1 MGITLYGY
9 RIVRIFSLYT
19 RVPLDYNSNIILYDL
34 KGVTFMNG
42 NDKLSTRAYL
52 AIGMMLFA
60 LFFGAGN
67 LIFPAALGQHAGDNV
82 GWALLGFVLT
92 GVGLPLLG
100 VVAMGYSSCKDVEE
114 LASRVHPIYG
124 LLYTISLYLSIGP
137 MFATPRTGTVAYEIA
152 IKPFADGL
160 HMNME
165 PIFLALFFGIS
176 LWLSISPQ
184 KLVNRIGNILT
195 PALLLV
201 ILLLI
206 VKSFITPLGGYAVP
220 QPAYGDAPTA
230 VLQGFLDGYN
240 TMDALASV
248 VFAILVIDF
257 VRLSGATSRA
267 VITKTVMEV
276 GAIAVGLLGIVYVFI
291 ANIGATS
298 VERFGL
304 FETGAPVL
312 SVSAN
317 YLFGEFG
324 QIILAIIV
332 LLACLS
338 TSIGLITSCGT
349 YFHKLTPKIS
359 YKLYVVIFSVA
370 AFGLSMF
377 GLKTII
383 SAAIPVLMLLYP
395 LTIVIILLA
404 LLHNVFGGRR
414 CVYVWTVAFT
424 MISALM
430 TGLETA
436 GIAPTVLEQLFAQ
449 YIPFQSAGMGWVSFA
464 VLGFV
469 VGLIHK
475 GLASDNK

>member
-1 MGITLYGY
+1 
-9 RIVRIFSLYT
+9 
-19 RVPLDYNSNIILYDL
+19 
-34 KGVTFMNG
+34 MNG
-42 NDKLSTRAYL
+42 NDNLSTRAYL

-67 LIFPAALGQHAGDNV
+67 LIFPAALGQQAGSNV
-82 GWALLGFVLT
+82 GWALFGFVLT

-100 VVAMGYSSCKDVEE
+100 VAAMGYSSCKDVEE

-152 IKPFADGL
+152 IKPFTEGL
-160 HMNME
+160 SMNME
-165 PIFLALFFGIS
+165 PIFLALFFGVS
-176 LWLSISPQ
+176 LWLSISPH

-206 VKSFITPLGGYAVP
+206 IKSFMTPLGGYAVP

-257 VRLSGATSRA
+257 VRLSGATSHA
-267 VITKTVMEV
+267 VVTKTVMEV
-276 GAIAVGLLGIVYVFI
+276 GAIAVALLGIVYVFI

-304 FETGAPVL
+304 FDTGAPVL

-317 YLFGEFG
+317 YLFGGFG

-395 LTIVIILLA
+395 LTIVIVLLA

-414 CVYVWTVAFT
+414 CVYAWTMAFT

-436 GIAPTVLEQLFAQ
+436 GIAPATLEQLFTQ
-449 YIPFQSAGMGWVSFA
+449 YIPFQAAGMGWVSFA
-464 VLGFV
+464 VLGFI

-475 GLASDNK
+475 GLVSENK

>member
-1 MGITLYGY
+1 M
-9 RIVRIFSLYT
+9 YT

-42 NDKLSTRAYL
+42 NDNLSTRAYL

-220 QPAYGDAPTA
+220 QPSYGDAPTA

-324 QIILAIIV
+324 QIILSIIV

-359 YKLYVVIFSVA
+359 YKLYVVIFSLA

-436 GIAPTVLEQLFAQ
+436 GIAPTALEQLFAQ

>member
-1 MGITLYGY
+1 M
-9 RIVRIFSLYT
+9 YT

-42 NDKLSTRAYL
+42 NDNLSTRAYL

-60 LFFGAGN
+60 LFFGAGS

-220 QPAYGDAPTA
+220 QPSYGDAPTA

-248 VFAILVIDF
+248 GFAILVIDF

-359 YKLYVVIFSVA
+359 YKLYVVIFSLA

-436 GIAPTVLEQLFAQ
+436 GIAPTALEQLFAQ

>member
-1 MGITLYGY
+1 MDGKENL
-9 RIVRIFSLYT
+9 SL
-19 RVPLDYNSNIILYDL
+19 
-34 KGVTFMNG
+34 
-42 NDKLSTRAYL
+42 RAYL

-67 LIFPAALGQHAGDNV
+67 LIFPAALGQQAGSNV

-100 VVAMGYSSCKDVEE
+100 VAAMGYSSCKDVEE

-152 IKPFADGL
+152 IKPFTEGL
-160 HMNME
+160 SLNME
-165 PIFLALFFGIS
+165 PIFLALFFGVS

-206 VKSFITPLGGYAVP
+206 IKSFMTPLGGYAVP

-276 GAIAVGLLGIVYVFI
+276 GAIAVALLGIVYVFI

-304 FETGAPVL
+304 FDTGAPVL

-317 YLFGEFG
+317 YLFGGFG

-414 CVYVWTVAFT
+414 CVYAWTMAFT

-436 GIAPTVLEQLFAQ
+436 GIAPVALEQLFTQ
-449 YIPFQSAGMGWVSFA
+449 YIPFQAAGMGWVSFA

-475 GLASDNK
+475 GLVSENK

>member
-1 MGITLYGY
+1 MDGKENL
-9 RIVRIFSLYT
+9 SL
-19 RVPLDYNSNIILYDL
+19 
-34 KGVTFMNG
+34 
-42 NDKLSTRAYL
+42 RAYL

-67 LIFPAALGQHAGDNV
+67 LIFPAALGQHAGSNV
-82 GWALLGFVLT
+82 GWALAGFVLT

-100 VVAMGYSSCKDVEE
+100 VMAMGYSGCKDVEE

-124 LLYTISLYLSIGP
+124 LIYTVALYLSIGP

-152 IKPFADGL
+152 IKPFMQGITMDMQPL
-160 HMNME
+160 
-165 PIFLALFFGIS
+165 FLAIFFGIS

-206 VKSFITPLGGYAVP
+206 VKSFITPIGPYTVP
-220 QPAYGDAPTA
+220 QENYATIGAA
-230 VLQGFLDGYN
+230 IRQGFLDGYN

-257 VRLSGATSRA
+257 VRLTGATSRD

-276 GAIAVGLLGIVYVFI
+276 GAIAVALLGIVYIFI

-304 FETGAPVL
+304 FDTGAPVL
-312 SVSAN
+312 TVSAEF
-317 YLFGEFG
+317 LFGGVG

-338 TSIGLITSCGT
+338 TSIGLITSCSA
-349 YFHKLTPKIS
+349 YFNKLYSKIS

-370 AFGLSMF
+370 AFILGLF

-395 LTIVIILLA
+395 LTIVIVLLA
-404 LLHNVFGGRR
+404 LGNNLFGGRR
-414 CVYVWTVAFT
+414 CVYCWTIGLT

-430 TGLETA
+430 SGLETA
-436 GIAPTVLEQLFAQ
+436 GWAPDAIESLFTQ
-449 YIPFQSAGMGWVSFA
+449 YIPFQGVGMGWLSFA
-464 VLGFV
+464 ILGFII
-469 VGLIHK
+469 GLIHK
-475 GLASDNK
+475 GLASDTTK

>member
-1 MGITLYGY
+1 
-9 RIVRIFSLYT
+9 
-19 RVPLDYNSNIILYDL
+19 
-34 KGVTFMNG
+34 MNG
-42 NDKLSTRAYL
+42 NDNLSTRAYL

-67 LIFPAALGQHAGDNV
+67 LIFP
-82 GWALLGFVLT
+82 

-100 VVAMGYSSCKDVEE
+100 VAAMGYSSCKDVEE

-152 IKPFADGL
+152 IKPFTEGL
-160 HMNME
+160 SMNME
-165 PIFLALFFGIS
+165 PIFLALFFGVS

-206 VKSFITPLGGYAVP
+206 IKSFMTPLGGYAVP
-220 QPAYGDAPTA
+220 QPTYGDAPTA

-276 GAIAVGLLGIVYVFI
+276 GAIAVALLGIVYVFI

-304 FETGAPVL
+304 FDTGAPVL

-317 YLFGEFG
+317 YLFGGFG

-414 CVYVWTVAFT
+414 CVYAWTMAFT

-436 GIAPTVLEQLFAQ
+436 GIAPAALEQLFTQ
-449 YIPFQSAGMGWVSFA
+449 YIPFQAAGMGWVSFA

-475 GLASDNK
+475 GLVSENK

>member
-1 MGITLYGY
+1 
-9 RIVRIFSLYT
+9 
-19 RVPLDYNSNIILYDL
+19 
-34 KGVTFMNG
+34 MNG
-42 NDKLSTRAYL
+42 NDNLSTRAYL

-67 LIFPAALGQHAGDNV
+67 LIFPAALGQQAGSNV

-100 VVAMGYSSCKDVEE
+100 VAAMGYSSCKDVEE

-152 IKPFADGL
+152 IKPFTEGL
-160 HMNME
+160 SMNME
-165 PIFLALFFGIS
+165 PIFLALFFGVS

-220 QPAYGDAPTA
+220 QPSYGDASKA

-267 VITKTVMEV
+267 VVTKTVMEV
-276 GAIAVGLLGIVYVFI
+276 GAIAVALLGIVYVFI

-304 FETGAPVL
+304 FDTGAPVL

-317 YLFGEFG
+317 YLFGGFG

-404 LLHNVFGGRR
+404 LLHNVFGGRC
-414 CVYVWTVAFT
+414 CVYAWTMAFT

-436 GIAPTVLEQLFAQ
+436 GIAPVALEQLFTQ
-449 YIPFQSAGMGWVSFA
+449 YIPFQAAGMGWVSFA

-475 GLASDNK
+475 GLVSENK

>member
-1 MGITLYGY
+1 MDGKENL
-9 RIVRIFSLYT
+9 SL
-19 RVPLDYNSNIILYDL
+19 
-34 KGVTFMNG
+34 
-42 NDKLSTRAYL
+42 RAYL

-67 LIFPAALGQHAGDNV
+67 LIFPAALGQQAGSNV
-82 GWALLGFVLT
+82 GWALAGFVLT

-100 VVAMGYSSCKDVEE
+100 VMAMGYSGCKDVEE
-114 LASRVHPIYG
+114 LAGRVHPVYG
-124 LLYTISLYLSIGP
+124 LIYTVALYLSIGP
-137 MFATPRTGTVAYEIA
+137 MFAIPRTGTVAYEIA
-152 IKPFADGL
+152 IKPFTDG
-160 HMNME
+160 MAMDMQ
-165 PIFLALFFGIS
+165 PIALAIFFGIS

-206 VKSFITPLGGYAVP
+206 VKSFITPIGSYMAPQAAYATT
-220 QPAYGDAPTA
+220 GTA
-230 VLQGFLDGYN
+230 ILQGFLDGYN

-248 VFAILVIDF
+248 VFAILVVDF
-257 VRLSGATSRA
+257 VRLTGATSRD

-276 GAIAVGLLGIVYVFI
+276 GAIAVALLGIVYVFI

-304 FETGAPVL
+304 FDTGAPVL
-312 SVSAN
+312 TVSADF
-317 YLFGEFG
+317 LFGGVG

-338 TSIGLITSCGT
+338 TSIGLITSCST
-349 YFHKLTPKIS
+349 YFNKLYSKIS
-359 YKLYVVIFSVA
+359 YKTFVVIFSVA
-370 AFGLSMF
+370 AFALGLF

-404 LLHNVFGGRR
+404 LGDNLFGGRR
-414 CVYVWTVAFT
+414 CVYGWTMALT

-430 TGLETA
+430 SGLETA
-436 GIAPTVLEQLFAQ
+436 GWAPEALQTLFIE
-449 YIPFQSAGMGWVSFA
+449 YIPFQAIGMGWVTFA
-464 VLGFV
+464 VLGFII
-469 VGLIHK
+469 GLIHK
-475 GLASDNK
+475 GLASDTTK

>member
-1 MGITLYGY
+1 
-9 RIVRIFSLYT
+9 
-19 RVPLDYNSNIILYDL
+19 
-34 KGVTFMNG
+34 MNG
-42 NDKLSTRAYL
+42 NDNLSTRAYL

-67 LIFPAALGQHAGDNV
+67 LIFPAALGQQAGSNV

-100 VVAMGYSSCKDVEE
+100 VAAMGYSSCKDVEE

-152 IKPFADGL
+152 IKPFTEGL
-160 HMNME
+160 SMNME
-165 PIFLALFFGIS
+165 PIFLALFFGVS

-206 VKSFITPLGGYAVP
+206 IKSFITPLGGYAVP
-220 QPAYGDAPTA
+220 QPSYGDASKA

-267 VITKTVMEV
+267 VVTKTVMEV
-276 GAIAVGLLGIVYVFI
+276 GAIAVALLGIVYVFI

-304 FETGAPVL
+304 FDTGAPVL

-317 YLFGEFG
+317 YLFGGFG

-414 CVYVWTVAFT
+414 CVYAWTMAFT

-436 GIAPTVLEQLFAQ
+436 GIAPVALEQLFTQ
-449 YIPFQSAGMGWVSFA
+449 YIPFQAAGMGWVSFA

-475 GLASDNK
+475 GLVSENK

>member
-1 MGITLYGY
+1 
-9 RIVRIFSLYT
+9 
-19 RVPLDYNSNIILYDL
+19 
-34 KGVTFMNG
+34 MNG
-42 NDKLSTRAYL
+42 NDNLSTRAYL

-67 LIFPAALGQHAGDNV
+67 LIFPAALGQHAGSNV

-124 LLYTISLYLSIGP
+124 LLYTVALYLSIGP

-152 IKPFADGL
+152 IKPFTEGL
-160 HMNME
+160 SMNME
-165 PIFLALFFGIS
+165 PIFLALFFGVS
-176 LWLSISPQ
+176 LWLSISPH

-195 PALLLV
+195 PALLLA

-206 VKSFITPLGGYAVP
+206 IKSFITPLGGYAVP

-267 VITKTVMEV
+267 VVTKTVMEV
-276 GAIAVGLLGIVYVFI
+276 GAIAVALLGIVYVFI

-304 FETGAPVL
+304 FDTGAPVL

-317 YLFGEFG
+317 YLFGDFG

-414 CVYVWTVAFT
+414 CVYAWTIVFT

-436 GIAPTVLEQLFAQ
+436 GIAPAGLEQLFTQ

-475 GLASDNK
+475 GLVPENK

>member
-1 MGITLYGY
+1 M
-9 RIVRIFSLYT
+9 
-19 RVPLDYNSNIILYDL
+19 D
-34 KGVTFMNG
+34 G
-42 NDKLSTRAYL
+42 NQNLSKRAYL

-67 LIFPAALGQHAGDNV
+67 LIFPAALGQQAGSNV
-82 GWALLGFVLT
+82 GWALAGFVIT

-100 VVAMGYSSCKDVEE
+100 VMAMGYSGTKDVEE
-114 LASRVHPIYG
+114 LAGRVHPIYG
-124 LLYTISLYLSIGP
+124 LIYTVALYLSIGP

-152 IKPFADGL
+152 IKPFTDGVAMDL
-160 HMNME
+160 Q
-165 PIFLALFFGIS
+165 PIFLAIFFGIS
-176 LWLSISPQ
+176 LWLSISPH

-195 PALLLV
+195 PTLLLV

-206 VKSFITPLGGYAVP
+206 VKSFITPLGGYATP
-220 QPAYGDAPTA
+220 QEIYATPSAA

-267 VITKTVMEV
+267 VVTRTVMEV
-276 GAIAVGLLGIVYVFI
+276 GGIAVALLGIVYVFI

-304 FETGAPVL
+304 FDTGAPVL
-312 SVSAN
+312 TASAA
-317 YLFGEFG
+317 YLFGSAS
-324 QIILAIIV
+324 QVILAVIV

-338 TSIGLITSCGT
+338 TSIGLITSCST
-349 YFHKLTPKIS
+349 YFHKLYSKIS
-359 YKLYVVIFSVA
+359 YKGYVVIFSLA
-370 AFGLSMF
+370 AFGVAMF

-404 LLHNVFGGRR
+404 LSDSLFGGHRA
-414 CVYVWTVAFT
+414 VYAWTIAFT

-430 TGLETA
+430 SGLEAA
-436 GIAPTVLEQLFAQ
+436 GLEPTFLEAIFAR
-449 YIPFQSAGMGWVSFA
+449 YIPFQMIGMGWVSFA
-464 VLGFV
+464 VLGFI

-475 GLASDNK
+475 SLAGTSKIQ

>member
-1 MGITLYGY
+1 M
-9 RIVRIFSLYT
+9 YT

-42 NDKLSTRAYL
+42 NDNLSTRAYL

-114 LASRVHPIYG
+114 LESRVHPIYG

-220 QPAYGDAPTA
+220 QPSYGDAPTA

-359 YKLYVVIFSVA
+359 YKLYVVIFSLA

-436 GIAPTVLEQLFAQ
+436 GIAPTALEQLFAQ

>member
-1 MGITLYGY
+1 
-9 RIVRIFSLYT
+9 LYT

-42 NDKLSTRAYL
+42 NDNLSTRAYL

-201 ILLLI
+201 ILLLN
-206 VKSFITPLGGYAVP
+206 PL
-220 QPAYGDAPTA
+220 
-230 VLQGFLDGYN
+230 
-240 TMDALASV
+240 
-248 VFAILVIDF
+248 
-257 VRLSGATSRA
+257 
-267 VITKTVMEV
+267 
-276 GAIAVGLLGIVYVFI
+276 LL
-291 ANIGATS
+291 
-298 VERFGL
+298 R
-304 FETGAPVL
+304 
-312 SVSAN
+312 
-317 YLFGEFG
+317 
-324 QIILAIIV
+324 
-332 LLACLS
+332 
-338 TSIGLITSCGT
+338 
-349 YFHKLTPKIS
+349 
-359 YKLYVVIFSVA
+359 SVA
-370 AFGLSMF
+370 MRCHSRHMVMHQRLYCKASWMA
-377 GLKTII
+377 TIQWM
-383 SAAIPVLMLLYP
+383 PWLP
-395 LTIVIILLA
+395 
-404 LLHNVFGGRR
+404 
-414 CVYVWTVAFT
+414 
-424 MISALM
+424 
-430 TGLETA
+430 
-436 GIAPTVLEQLFAQ
+436 
-449 YIPFQSAGMGWVSFA
+449 
-464 VLGFV
+464 
-469 VGLIHK
+469 
-475 GLASDNK
+475 

>member
-1 MGITLYGY
+1 M
-9 RIVRIFSLYT
+9 
-19 RVPLDYNSNIILYDL
+19 
-34 KGVTFMNG
+34 
-42 NDKLSTRAYL
+42 
-52 AIGMMLFA
+52 
-60 LFFGAGN
+60 
-67 LIFPAALGQHAGDNV
+67 IFPAALGQHAGDNV

-220 QPAYGDAPTA
+220 QPSYGDAPTA

-359 YKLYVVIFSVA
+359 YKLYVVIFSLA

-436 GIAPTVLEQLFAQ
+436 GIAPTALEQLCSI
-449 YIPFQSAGMGWVSFA
+449 YSIPKCWYG
-464 VLGFV
+464 LGKLC
-469 VGLIHK
+469 GIRLCC
-475 GLASDNK
+475 GSYP

>member
-1 MGITLYGY
+1 M
-9 RIVRIFSLYT
+9 YT

-42 NDKLSTRAYL
+42 NDNLSTRAYL

-67 LIFPAALGQHAGDNV
+67 LIFPAALGQHAGNNV

-436 GIAPTVLEQLFAQ
+436 GIAPTALEQLFAQ

-475 GLASDNK
+475 GLAFDNK

>member
-1 MGITLYGY
+1 M
-9 RIVRIFSLYT
+9 YT

-42 NDKLSTRAYL
+42 NDNLSTRAYL

-152 IKPFADGL
+152 IKPFADGM

-220 QPAYGDAPTA
+220 QPSHGDAPTA

-359 YKLYVVIFSVA
+359 YKLYVVIFSLA

-436 GIAPTVLEQLFAQ
+436 GIAPTALEQLFAQ

>member
-1 MGITLYGY
+1 
-9 RIVRIFSLYT
+9 
-19 RVPLDYNSNIILYDL
+19 
-34 KGVTFMNG
+34 MNG
-42 NDKLSTRAYL
+42 NDNLSTRAYL

-67 LIFPAALGQHAGDNV
+67 LIFPAALGQQAGSNV

-100 VVAMGYSSCKDVEE
+100 VAAMGYSSCKDVEE
-114 LASRVHPIYG
+114 LARRVHPIYG

-152 IKPFADGL
+152 IKPFTEGL
-160 HMNME
+160 SMNME
-165 PIFLALFFGIS
+165 PIFLALFFGVS

-206 VKSFITPLGGYAVP
+206 IKSFMTPLGGYAVP

-276 GAIAVGLLGIVYVFI
+276 GAIAVALLGIVYVFI

-304 FETGAPVL
+304 FDTGAPVL

-317 YLFGEFG
+317 YLFGGFG

-404 LLHNVFGGRR
+404 LFHNVFGGRR
-414 CVYVWTVAFT
+414 CVYAWTMAFT

-436 GIAPTVLEQLFAQ
+436 GIAPATLAQLFTQ
-449 YIPFQSAGMGWVSFA
+449 YIPFQAAGMGWVSFA

-475 GLASDNK
+475 GLVSENK

>member
-1 MGITLYGY
+1 
-9 RIVRIFSLYT
+9 
-19 RVPLDYNSNIILYDL
+19 
-34 KGVTFMNG
+34 MNG
-42 NDKLSTRAYL
+42 NDNLSTRAYL

-67 LIFPAALGQHAGDNV
+67 LIFPAALGQQAGSNV

-100 VVAMGYSSCKDVEE
+100 VAAMGYSSCKDVEE

-152 IKPFADGL
+152 IKPFTEGL
-160 HMNME
+160 SLNME
-165 PIFLALFFGIS
+165 PIFLALFFGVS

-206 VKSFITPLGGYAVP
+206 IKSFMTPLGGYAVP

-276 GAIAVGLLGIVYVFI
+276 GAIAVALLGIVYVFI

-304 FETGAPVL
+304 FDTGAPVL
-312 SVSAN
+312 FVSAN
-317 YLFGEFG
+317 YLFGGFG

-414 CVYVWTVAFT
+414 CVYAWTMAFT

-436 GIAPTVLEQLFAQ
+436 GIAPVALEQLFTQ
-449 YIPFQSAGMGWVSFA
+449 YIPFQAAGMGWVIFA

-475 GLASDNK
+475 GLVSENK

>member
-1 MGITLYGY
+1 MYA
-9 RIVRIFSLYT
+9 

-42 NDKLSTRAYL
+42 NDNLSTRAYL

-220 QPAYGDAPTA
+220 QPSYGDAPTA

-359 YKLYVVIFSVA
+359 YKLYVVIFSLA

-436 GIAPTVLEQLFAQ
+436 GIAPTALEQLFAQ

>member
-1 MGITLYGY
+1 M
-9 RIVRIFSLYT
+9 VRMFFLHTYP
-19 RVPLDYNSNIILYDL
+19 PLDYNNNIILYNL
-34 KGVTFMNG
+34 KGVTFMNS
-42 NDKLSTRAYL
+42 NDNLSTRAYL

-67 LIFPAALGQHAGDNV
+67 LIFPAALGQHAGSNV
-82 GWALLGFVLT
+82 GWALLGFILT

-100 VVAMGYSSCKDVEE
+100 VAAMGYSSCKDVEE

-124 LLYTISLYLSIGP
+124 LLYTIALYLSIGP

-152 IKPFADGL
+152 IKPFTEGL
-160 HMNME
+160 SMNME
-165 PIFLALFFGIS
+165 PIFLALFFGVS
-176 LWLSISPQ
+176 LWLSISPH

-206 VKSFITPLGGYAVP
+206 IKSFITPLGGYAVP

-267 VITKTVMEV
+267 VVTKTVMEV

-304 FETGAPVL
+304 FDTGAPVL

-317 YLFGEFG
+317 YLFGDFG

-404 LLHNVFGGRR
+404 LLNNVFGGRR
-414 CVYVWTVAFT
+414 CVYAWTMAFT

-436 GIAPTVLEQLFAQ
+436 GIAPAALEQLFTQ

-475 GLASDNK
+475 GLVPENKNK

>member
-1 MGITLYGY
+1 
-9 RIVRIFSLYT
+9 
-19 RVPLDYNSNIILYDL
+19 
-34 KGVTFMNG
+34 MNG
-42 NDKLSTRAYL
+42 NDKLSARAYW

-67 LIFPAALGQHAGDNV
+67 LIFPAALGQQAGSNV

-100 VVAMGYSSCKDVEE
+100 VAAMGYSSCKDVEE

-152 IKPFADGL
+152 IKPFTEGL
-160 HMNME
+160 SMNME
-165 PIFLALFFGIS
+165 PIFLALFFGVS

-206 VKSFITPLGGYAVP
+206 IKSFMTPLGGYAVP
-220 QPAYGDAPTA
+220 QPTYGDAPTA

-276 GAIAVGLLGIVYVFI
+276 GAIAVSLLGIVYVFI

-304 FETGAPVL
+304 FDTGAPVL

-395 LTIVIILLA
+395 LTIVN
-404 LLHNVFGGRR
+404 NVFGGRR
-414 CVYVWTVAFT
+414 CVYAWTMAFT

-436 GIAPTVLEQLFAQ
+436 GIAPAALEQLFTQ
-449 YIPFQSAGMGWVSFA
+449 YIPFQAAGMGWVSFA

-475 GLASDNK
+475 GLVSENK

>member
-1 MGITLYGY
+1 MDGKENL
-9 RIVRIFSLYT
+9 SL
-19 RVPLDYNSNIILYDL
+19 
-34 KGVTFMNG
+34 
-42 NDKLSTRAYL
+42 RAYL

-67 LIFPAALGQHAGDNV
+67 LIFPAALGQQAGSNV
-82 GWALLGFVLT
+82 GWALAGFVLT

-100 VVAMGYSSCKDVEE
+100 VMAMGYSGCKDVEE
-114 LASRVHPIYG
+114 LAGRVHPVYG
-124 LLYTISLYLSIGP
+124 LIYTVALYLSIGP
-137 MFATPRTGTVAYEIA
+137 MFAIPRTGTVAYEIA
-152 IKPFADGL
+152 IKPFTEGMAMD
-160 HMNME
+160 MQ
-165 PIFLALFFGIS
+165 PLALAIFFGIS

-206 VKSFITPLGGYAVP
+206 VKSFITPLGSYMAPQAAYATT
-220 QPAYGDAPTA
+220 GTA

-248 VFAILVIDF
+248 VFAILVVDF
-257 VRLSGATSRA
+257 VRLTGATSRDI
-267 VITKTVMEV
+267 ITKTVVEV
-276 GAIAVGLLGIVYVFI
+276 GAIAVALLGIVYVFI

-312 SVSAN
+312 TASADF
-317 YLFGEFG
+317 LFGATG
-324 QIILAIIV
+324 QVILAVIV

-338 TSIGLITSCGT
+338 TSIGLITSCST
-349 YFHKLTPKIS
+349 YFHKLYSKIS
-359 YKLYVVIFSVA
+359 YKAFVVLFSVA
-370 AFGLSMF
+370 AFALGLF

-395 LTIVIILLA
+395 LTIVIIFLA
-404 LLHNVFGGRR
+404 LGDSLFGGRR
-414 CVYVWTVAFT
+414 CVYAWTMALT

-430 TGLETA
+430 SGLETA
-436 GIAPTVLEQLFAQ
+436 GWAPDALQALFSE
-449 YIPFQSAGMGWVSFA
+449 YIPFQGIGMGWVSFA
-464 VLGFV
+464 VLGFII
-469 VGLIHK
+469 GLIHK
-475 GLASDNK
+475 GLASDTTK

>member
-1 MGITLYGY
+1 MDGTQ
-9 RIVRIFSLYT
+9 
-19 RVPLDYNSNIILYDL
+19 N
-34 KGVTFMNG
+34 
-42 NDKLSTRAYL
+42 LSKRAYL

-67 LIFPAALGQHAGDNV
+67 LIFPAALGQHSGSNV
-82 GWALLGFVLT
+82 GWALAGFVIT

-100 VVAMGYSSCKDVEE
+100 VMAMGYSGCKDVQE
-114 LASRVHPIYG
+114 LASRVHPVYG
-124 LLYTISLYLSIGP
+124 LIYTVALYLSIGP

-152 IKPFADGL
+152 IKPFTEGVAMD
-160 HMNME
+160 MQ
-165 PIFLALFFGIS
+165 PIFLVLFFGIS

-201 ILLLI
+201 IFLLI
-206 VKSFITPLGGYAVP
+206 VKSFITPLGAYAVP
-220 QPAYGDAPTA
+220 QGEYVTTGGA

-257 VRLSGATSRA
+257 VRLSGATSR
-267 VITKTVMEV
+267 VVVTKTVMEV
-276 GAIAVGLLGIVYVFI
+276 GAIAVAILGIVYIFI

-312 SVSAN
+312 TASADF
-317 YLFGEFG
+317 LFGAVG
-324 QIILAIIV
+324 QVILAVIV

-338 TSIGLITSCGT
+338 TSIGLITSCST
-349 YFHKLTPKIS
+349 YFHKLYSKVS
-359 YKLYVVIFSVA
+359 YKVFVVIFSIA
-370 AFGLSMF
+370 AFGLGMF

-395 LTIVIILLA
+395 LTIVIIFLA
-404 LLHNVFGGRR
+404 LSDALFDGRR
-414 CVYVWTVAFT
+414 CVYSWTIGLT

-430 TGLETA
+430 SGLETA
-436 GIAPTVLEQLFAQ
+436 GWAPDVLKAVFTQ
-449 YIPFQSAGMGWVSFA
+449 YIPFQGIGMGWVSFA
-464 VLGFV
+464 VLGFIF
-469 VGLIHK
+469 GLIHK
-475 GLASDNK
+475 ALKSE

>member
-1 MGITLYGY
+1 M
-9 RIVRIFSLYT
+9 YT

-42 NDKLSTRAYL
+42 NDNLSTRAYL

-436 GIAPTVLEQLFAQ
+436 GIAPTALEQLFAQ

>member
-1 MGITLYGY
+1 
-9 RIVRIFSLYT
+9 
-19 RVPLDYNSNIILYDL
+19 
-34 KGVTFMNG
+34 MNG
-42 NDKLSTRAYL
+42 NDNLSTRAYL

-82 GWALLGFVLT
+82 GWALLGSVLT

-100 VVAMGYSSCKDVEE
+100 VAAMGYSSCKDVEE

-152 IKPFADGL
+152 IKPFAEGL
-160 HMNME
+160 SMNME

-267 VITKTVMEV
+267 VITKTGMEV

-359 YKLYVVIFSVA
+359 YK
-370 AFGLSMF
+370 
-377 GLKTII
+377 
-383 SAAIPVLMLLYP
+383 
-395 LTIVIILLA
+395 
-404 LLHNVFGGRR
+404 
-414 CVYVWTVAFT
+414 
-424 MISALM
+424 
-430 TGLETA
+430 
-436 GIAPTVLEQLFAQ
+436 
-449 YIPFQSAGMGWVSFA
+449 
-464 VLGFV
+464 
-469 VGLIHK
+469 
-475 GLASDNK
+475 

>member
-220 QPAYGDAPTA
+220 QPSYGDAPTA

-338 TSIGLITSCGT
+338 TSICLITSCGT

-359 YKLYVVIFSVA
+359 YKLYVVIFSLA

-436 GIAPTVLEQLFAQ
+436 GIAPAALEQLFAQ

>member
-1 MGITLYGY
+1 M
-9 RIVRIFSLYT
+9 YT

-42 NDKLSTRAYL
+42 NDNLSTRAYL

-220 QPAYGDAPTA
+220 QPSHGDAPTA

-359 YKLYVVIFSVA
+359 YKLYVVIFSLA

-436 GIAPTVLEQLFAQ
+436 GIAPTALEQLFAQ

>member
-1 MGITLYGY
+1 
-9 RIVRIFSLYT
+9 
-19 RVPLDYNSNIILYDL
+19 
-34 KGVTFMNG
+34 MNG
-42 NDKLSTRAYL
+42 NDNLSTRAYL

-67 LIFPAALGQHAGDNV
+67 LIFPAALGQQAGSNV

-100 VVAMGYSSCKDVEE
+100 VAAMGYSSCKDVEE

-152 IKPFADGL
+152 IKPFTEGL
-160 HMNME
+160 SMNME
-165 PIFLALFFGIS
+165 PIFLALFFGVS

-206 VKSFITPLGGYAVP
+206 IKSFMTPLGGYAVP
-220 QPAYGDAPTA
+220 QPTYGDAPTA

-276 GAIAVGLLGIVYVFI
+276 GAIAVALLGIVYVFI

-304 FETGAPVL
+304 FDTGAPVL

-317 YLFGEFG
+317 YLFGGFG

-414 CVYVWTVAFT
+414 CVYAWTMAFT

-436 GIAPTVLEQLFAQ
+436 GIAPIALEQLFAQ
-449 YIPFQSAGMGWVSFA
+449 YIPFQSAGMGWVS
-464 VLGFV
+464 LS
-469 VGLIHK
+469 LIHI
-475 GLASDNK
+475 

>member
-1 MGITLYGY
+1 M
-9 RIVRIFSLYT
+9 YT

-42 NDKLSTRAYL
+42 NDNLSTRAYL

-240 TMDALASV
+240 TMDALAFV

-414 CVYVWTVAFT
+414 CVYAWTMAFT

-436 GIAPTVLEQLFAQ
+436 GIAPTALEQLFAQ

>member
-1 MGITLYGY
+1 
-9 RIVRIFSLYT
+9 LYT

-42 NDKLSTRAYL
+42 NDNLSTRAYL

-220 QPAYGDAPTA
+220 QPSYGDAPTA

-359 YKLYVVIFSVA
+359 YKLYVVIFSLA

-436 GIAPTVLEQLFAQ
+436 GIAPTALEQLFAQ

>member
-1 MGITLYGY
+1 
-9 RIVRIFSLYT
+9 
-19 RVPLDYNSNIILYDL
+19 
-34 KGVTFMNG
+34 MNG
-42 NDKLSTRAYL
+42 NDNLSTRAYL

-67 LIFPAALGQHAGDNV
+67 LIFPAALGQQAGSNV

-100 VVAMGYSSCKDVEE
+100 VAAMGYSSCKDVEE

-137 MFATPRTGTVAYEIA
+137 MFVTPRTGTVAYEIA
-152 IKPFADGL
+152 IKPFTEGL
-160 HMNME
+160 SMNME
-165 PIFLALFFGIS
+165 PIFLALFFGVS

-206 VKSFITPLGGYAVP
+206 VKSFMTPLGGYAVP
-220 QPAYGDAPTA
+220 QPTYGDASKA

-267 VITKTVMEV
+267 VVTKTVMEV
-276 GAIAVGLLGIVYVFI
+276 GAIAVALLGIVYVFI

-304 FETGAPVL
+304 FDTGAPVL

-317 YLFGEFG
+317 YLFGGFG

-414 CVYVWTVAFT
+414 CVYAWTMAFT

-436 GIAPTVLEQLFAQ
+436 GIAPVALEQLFTQ
-449 YIPFQSAGMGWVSFA
+449 YIPFQAAGMGWVSFA

-475 GLASDNK
+475 GLVSENK